1 MISVKLF
8 TYTSHIRLSS
18 EKPLVLALTATATPQ
33 VRDDICNTLEINKE
47 NTIMTTFERE
57 NLSFSVI
64 KGQDRNAYLADYIRQ
79 NQKESGLYMRLLEK

>member
-1 MISVKLF
+1 
-8 TYTSHIRLSS
+8 
-18 EKPLVLALTATATPQ
+18 
-33 VRDDICNTLEINKE
+33 NKE

-79 NQKESGLYMRLLEK
+79 NQKESGIIYAATRKVVDQLYEDLMKAGVSVSKYHAGMSDIDRNEQQELF